1 MPVAVEL
8 SKPYVRVAASKED
21 NVAAVK
27 WLQMFLGELCVCVCA
42 EGGSWRQSIKSH
54 AVGFELVKLWQHFCE
69 HKFFV
74 LQSGVATLSY
84 RADVSISFSNL
95 YFWF

>member
-27 WLQMFLGELCVCVCA
+27 WLQMFLGELCVCVRKA
-42 EGGSWRQSIKSH
+42 E
-54 AVGFELVKLWQHFCE
+54 VGVRE
-69 HKFFV
+69 
-74 LQSGVATLSY
+74 
-84 RADVSISFSNL
+84 
-95 YFWF
+95 